1 MSTIV
6 SKKKETHKN
15 IDEPLDYNP
24 IYKINYLVNGSI
36 NTIFVFYG
44 QPIKVQ
50 NEEQILQTIFT
61 EKEVDHITKN
71 KIVVKFTEQKIHADD
86 SISTIKIKI
95 LIEIEKTLTKRISL
109 DEIYLFCQKNETLNA
124 ISIYQSLT
132 QNKKI
137 ELTKIRLDQFIS
149 NIVSYENGKKFTIP
163 LDKET
168 YTFDD
173 ILELKLEGKKCIVNK
188 VLGQKFFIVE
198 NEYPF
203 VCNPYH
209 VTEYDSFF

>member
-71 KIVVKFTEQKIHADD
+71 KIVVKDVF
-86 SISTIKIKI
+86 
-95 LIEIEKTLTKRISL
+95 
-109 DEIYLFCQKNETLNA
+109 LN
-124 ISIYQSLT
+124 ISIPFLY
-132 QNKKI
+132 
-137 ELTKIRLDQFIS
+137 
-149 NIVSYENGKKFTIP
+149 
-163 LDKET
+163 
-168 YTFDD
+168 
-173 ILELKLEGKKCIVNK
+173 LKRWVGA
-188 VLGQKFFIVE
+188 
-198 NEYPF
+198 PT
-203 VCNPYH
+203 VCRH
-209 VTEYDSFF
+209 

>member
-1 MSTIV
+1 MSTLI
-6 SKKKETHKN
+6 SKKKETREN
-15 IDEPLDYNP
+15 IEEPLDYNP

-95 LIEIEKTLTKRISL
+95 LIEI
-109 DEIYLFCQKNETLNA
+109 
-124 ISIYQSLT
+124 
-132 QNKKI
+132 
-137 ELTKIRLDQFIS
+137 
-149 NIVSYENGKKFTIP
+149 
-163 LDKET
+163 
-168 YTFDD
+168 
-173 ILELKLEGKKCIVNK
+173 
-188 VLGQKFFIVE
+188 
-198 NEYPF
+198 
-203 VCNPYH
+203 
-209 VTEYDSFF
+209 

>member
-198 NEYPF
+198 NE
-203 VCNPYH
+203 
-209 VTEYDSFF
+209 